1 MAQVVGHLFP
11 ISISTTSPPK
21 LKKLKLCTPLKA
33 TKLEKNKG
41 GKFSPKI
48 REEEEEKKK

>member
-1 MAQVVGHLFP
+1 
-11 ISISTTSPPK
+11 

-48 REEEEEKKK
+48 PEEEGREKSKEVKKKKPFQI